1 MKYNGNAIRELKKRV
16 GLAKSGAGF
25 TLIEATV
32 ATTVFAVAMTSMVG
46 VYVSVQRLNSQ
57 SSALQALQQN
67 ARFISEDLTKT
78 INNGQIDYARYGS
91 VPQPFATD
99 LYLRDKD
106 QVQIRIYQS
115 GNDLMVDKAGVGT
128 AQLTGSE
135 VRVLSFQVYIWPA
148 TNPFPGGTEHPTVTL
163 YLDMENSLNLRDK
176 TRLKFQITMATRE
189 YPE

>member
-1 MKYNGNAIRELKKRV
+1 MRIIQISTNR
-16 GLAKSGAGF
+16 GF
-25 TLIEATV
+25 TLIEAVV

-57 SSALQALQQN
+57 SSSLQALQQN
-67 ARFISEDLTKT
+67 ARFINEDLTKT

-106 QVQIRIYQS
+106 QVQIRIYRS

-128 AQLTGSE
+128 AWLTGRE
-135 VRVLSFQVYIWPA
+135 VRVLNFQVYIWPA

-163 YLDMENSLNLRDK
+163 YLDMENNLNRRDR
-176 TRLKFQITMATRE
+176 TRLKFQTTMATRE